1 MSFVV
6 FYIEIDDVNDVE
18 YNDGVPPRRHEFRIR
33 RHEMK
38 IRHGVWKKSPN
49 PSTTAIQMWHLYN
62 WEWRIK
68 N

>member
-38 IRHGVWKKSPN
+38 IRHGV
-49 PSTTAIQMWHLYN
+49 
-62 WEWRIK
+62 
-68 N
+68 